1 LSRPARVLIFALL
14 LVPSAQYAWRNR
26 DMPGFARLHDDGLL
40 FLSAKS
46 MAAGEGYRI
55 PSLPENPYQTKYPPL
70 YPLFLSA
77 VWKLDPRFPANLAL
91 AAAFS
96 WGLLAACL
104 ALAWALYRSGGFSEK
119 QTWILVAMLGVCP
132 YMILFGTRPF
142 SEIFF
147 TCLLLATFLVARRHG
162 WRMAALAGAL
172 AGCAYLSRTAG
183 VALLVAIPAWYA
195 LRRDF
200 RRAVIFVFAMLPFVV
215 GWSLW
220 TRAHTLQGAGDDM
233 LYYTDYVRF
242 QFLNVGWNNIAVV
255 AWKNLDQLL
264 YAFGSLAIPQVVALG
279 PVKTLTQV
287 VGIAA
292 ISGIVR
298 MARRGIAVDYAL
310 FAMISS
316 AMLVVWHFPP
326 NERFIL
332 PLFPLIAAG
341 LVTELDFLFTALRKG
356 FRNQDAGQR
365 GAAYVLASVAG
376 LVIVAGLGL
385 QMFVSFGYLNRL
397 AEEDRV
403 KLRDLRSAY
412 EWIDA
417 NVAAEAKILSSD
429 DPLLYAYTGRRGNA
443 MPLLPKWWYRDDHE
457 HIVDAFREAAEYCR
471 RRGFDYFYA
480 TSDDLARWTGAED
493 QVKVDAVV
501 HANRELSPVFSG
513 VNGVLYRVSPGK
525 EKLVT
530 NEHE

>member
-1 LSRPARVLIFALL
+1 MSRLARVLIFASILI
-14 LVPSAQYAWRNR
+14 PSAQYAWRNR

-46 MAAGEGYRI
+46 LAAGEGYRI

-70 YPLFLSA
+70 YPLFLA
-77 VWKLDPRFPANLAL
+77 GVWKLDSRFPANLPL

-96 WGLLAACL
+96 WGLFAACL
-104 ALAWALYRSGGFSEK
+104 ALAWALYRSDGFSGK
-119 QTWILVAMLGVCP
+119 KRWILLAMLGICP

-147 TCLLLATFLVARRHG
+147 TCLLLATFLAARKAG
-162 WRMAALAGAL
+162 WKMAALAGAL

-183 VALLVAIPAWYA
+183 VALLAGIPAWYA

-200 RRAVIFVFAMLPFVV
+200 RRAAIFAAAMLPFIA

-220 TRAHTLQGAGDDM
+220 TRAHTLHGAGDDI

-242 QFLNVGWNNIAVV
+242 QFLNVGWSNIGVV
-255 AWKNLDQLL
+255 LWKNLDQLL

-292 ISGIVR
+292 ISGIIR
-298 MARRGIAVDYAL
+298 MARRGIAIDYAL
-310 FAMISS
+310 FALISS
-316 AMLVVWHFPP
+316 AMLLIWHFPP

-341 LVTELDFLFTALRKG
+341 LVSELEFLFGALRKG
-356 FRNQDAGQR
+356 FNNRDAGQR
-365 GAAYVLASVAG
+365 RAAYVLATAAG
-376 LVIVAGLGL
+376 LVIAAGLGL
-385 QMFVSFGYLNRL
+385 QFFVSFGYLNRL
-397 AEEDRV
+397 AEDDRV

-412 EWIDA
+412 AWIDA
-417 NVAAEAKILSSD
+417 NVPAEAKILSSD
-429 DPLLYAYTGRRGNA
+429 DPLLYAYTGRHGNA
-443 MPLLPKWWYRDDHE
+443 MPLLPKWWYRDDHA
-457 HIVDAFREAAEYCR
+457 HIVDAFRGAADYCR

-480 TSDDLARWTGAED
+480 TSDDLARWTGGED
-493 QVKVDAVV
+493 QAKVDAVV

-513 VNGVLYRVSPGK
+513 SNGVLYRVARAGA
-525 EKLVT
+525 LAT